1 MGGDCD
7 MGEIIE
13 NKLPEQVDEVFYH
26 SFMSGLT
33 NRLRAWM
40 TNSAFAEYLGVPF
53 LMKWRS
59 DDACG
64 NVTFDELF
72 EIPENMQYIVGREYQ
87 PTKNTMWVRKNYP
100 NNNFHGRFIEGNF
113 DLTKEEFQVYVND
126 QRKHFKPLPEIQQRI
141 DENASELDIEN
152 CIGLHIRRTD
162 LKEQDKS
169 PDWWFDQNIQ
179 NELGQDPNAKF
190 FLATDNVWT
199 EEKFMMKYAD
209 NMVKIKRDFAEHPDH
224 ITGEKYPGGP
234 RHRHSPTSQALTDL
248 MMLSKVKRVY
258 SCQGSAFGR
267 FGAWFGGKKL
277 HIPDNDIGV

>member
-1 MGGDCD
+1 

-100 NNNFHGRFIEGNF
+100 NNNPEHG
-113 DLTKEEFQVYVND
+113 
-126 QRKHFKPLPEIQQRI
+126 
-141 DENASELDIEN
+141 
-152 CIGLHIRRTD
+152 
-162 LKEQDKS
+162 EQ
-169 PDWWFDQNIQ
+169 N
-179 NELGQDPNAKF
+179 
-190 FLATDNVWT
+190 
-199 EEKFMMKYAD
+199 
-209 NMVKIKRDFAEHPDH
+209 R
-224 ITGEKYPGGP
+224 
-234 RHRHSPTSQALTDL
+234 
-248 MMLSKVKRVY
+248 
-258 SCQGSAFGR
+258 
-267 FGAWFGGKKL
+267 
-277 HIPDNDIGV
+277 